1 MQDLDNLHPHITMRQ
16 LLAVAPQCRTT
27 HDSTMIRKRAKVVEV
42 NDVTLNQDPGA
53 PEVDVIIDG
62 ILVAGFQVDIGSSVN
77 LMSMETMEELG
88 LTNMVPTSI
97 ILKMADHT
105 RTKPLGQLP
114 QVPVQIAG

>member
-42 NDVTLNQDPGA
+42 NDVTLSQDPGA

-77 LMSMETMEELG
+77 LMSMETMEEL
-88 LTNMVPTSI
+88 
-97 ILKMADHT
+97 
-105 RTKPLGQLP
+105 
-114 QVPVQIAG
+114 